1 VYAAEGLGVMSVG
14 FMLGS
19 RDDAIIWRGPKKT
32 GLIKQFLTDVY
43 WGELDFLIIDC
54 MTLRLHTHPCHPMS
68 PSID

>member
-1 VYAAEGLGVMSVG
+1 MSVG

-54 MTLRLHTHPCHPMS
+54 TSHIPLLYLYLFIRYHHSYSH
-68 PSID
+68 